1 LFFGRGLVNTPN
13 FPPSWKKAQNTDNKL
28 PYADKRWKKGAPGES
43 NDVKE
48 LMALPRAKTY

>member
-1 LFFGRGLVNTPN
+1 VDTPN
-13 FPPSWKKAQNTDNKL
+13 FPSSWKKAQNADKKL

-48 LMALPRAKTY
+48 SMALPRAKTY